1 MLRTD
6 LARTQAPGASEG
18 EGTEM
23 YSVPNLPRTW
33 YRASPVTLHSSFT
46 QEPTGQGSFHG
57 TMCHLAQRHFFLLTW
72 LCNFC
77 RNHRARMC

>member
-33 YRASPVTLHSSFT
+33 YRASPVTLHSSF
-46 QEPTGQGSFHG
+46 
-57 TMCHLAQRHFFLLTW
+57 MA
-72 LCNFC
+72 
-77 RNHRARMC
+77 MV